1 MAAREAELL
10 PIQPLRYLH
19 DCSDCFR
26 LERLPGGIFTHW
38 KSAAFARRTPEPDIR
53 SMSAF
58 GPLARPGH
66 RRPDSDSPAGR
77 KVLVLAI
84 AQPVALNNTE
94 GDET

>member
-1 MAAREAELL
+1 MVMSAERMSAL
-10 PIQPLRYLH
+10 PV
-19 DCSDCFR
+19 
-26 LERLPGGIFTHW
+26 
-38 KSAAFARRTPEPDIR
+38 PDIR

-66 RRPDSDSPAGR
+66 RRPDSDSPAGC

-84 AQPVALNNTE
+84 EQPVALNNTE